1 MNELLETENR
11 VLDEMRNVYRMELQD
26 RLQAALE
33 KTQGEAPDVAGLA
46 RKRKVKLTLTT
57 TLGSITLVALKGYN
71 PKRKAWVVPIRDA
84 WGLTKHQRMTPALQR
99 RIVCT
104 AVETGSY
111 EKAARLSGEW
121 DVDTSDDAIRDCIMA
136 VGNRALSNPLTTPC
150 VDAAGPDD
158 VLILMMDGWM
168 ARHRGEDWGSRLR
181 AEGLERIHWH
191 EIKSAILYR
200 LSSHVQINPK
210 RRALISKHVV
220 AVPAETDPVD
230 FGLRVQQ
237 EAMRMGMAKAK
248 RVYVVMDG
256 AIWLWNLFEDR
267 FKLCATG
274 TLDFYHASQHLHTL
288 ADALFPNNKPSASL
302 WCHDILH
309 ALKHRSTRKLF
320 RILSELVAQPPSN
333 DKATIAA
340 IKDACDYFDSH
351 KDHMNYPAAAKLN
364 LPIGSGSMES
374 QCSQFQDRLKRRGQF
389 WSNPGSSALI
399 EVIQRHQNGE
409 VASLLAA

>member
-1 MNELLETENR
+1 MNELLEMENR
-11 VLDEMRNVYRMELQD
+11 VLNEMRNVYRIKLQD

-33 KTQGEAPDVAGLA
+33 KTQARSPDVAGLV
-46 RKRKVKLTLTT
+46 RKRKAKLTLTT
-57 TLGSITLVALKGYN
+57 TLGSITLAAIEGYS
-71 PKRKAWVVPIRDA
+71 PERKAWMVPIREA
-84 WGLTKHQRMTPALQR
+84 WGLAKHQRLTPALQR
-99 RIVCT
+99 KIVCT

-121 DVDTSDDAIRDCIMA
+121 GVDTSDDAIRDCIMA
-136 VGNRALSNPLTTPC
+136 VGNKALSNPLTTPC
-150 VDAAGPDD
+150 IDAAGPDD

-168 ARHRGEDWGSRLR
+168 ARHRGEDWGSRLH

-210 RRALISKHVV
+210 RRVLISKHVV
-220 AVPAETDPVD
+220 AVPAKTDPVD

-248 RVYVVMDG
+248 SVYVVMDG
-256 AIWLWNLFEDR
+256 AIWLWSLFEDR

-274 TLDFYHASQHLHTL
+274 TLDFYHASQHLHAL
-288 ADALFPNNKPSASL
+288 ADTLFLNDKPSASL
-302 WCHDILH
+302 WCHGILH

-320 RILSELVAQPPSN
+320 RTLSELVAQPPN
-333 DKATIAA
+333 DDKTTIAA
-340 IKDACDYFDSH
+340 IKDARDYFDSH

-389 WSNPGSSALI
+389 WSNPGSAALI